1 MVLAY
6 GEGMNTFTIPS
17 IPIAP
22 ELFDAMKLSLHEG
35 ESLASFV
42 EAAVRHE
49 VDRRGK
55 LTPFVVRAMAN
66 IRRTVATNSGVSA
79 EVLLARLEAK
89 LNQW

>member
-49 VDRRGK
+49 VDRRSK
-55 LTPFVVRAMAN
+55 QTPFVVRAMAN
-66 IRRTVATNSGVSA
+66 IRHTVATNSGISA
-79 EVLLARLEAK
+79 DVLLARLEAK
-89 LNQW
+89 LKLR